1 MRSNSIFALTALALI
16 FAVVTGVAYG
26 SDMDGTVKLG
36 GVIIDDE
43 GNPGVN
49 QSTFNTYEGVALS
62 LEKFR
67 YNFDNG
73 ARLYADLK
81 NITMNNRQLRLSF
94 IKAGQYGL
102 SFNNSQYRRLFSQDG
117 STFTRRR
124 NTGGEVWVKPTGYA
138 KIYGGYNRTDR
149 YGDQVAILGEL
160 GSPQPYAV
168 DYTNTGVHGGL
179 TLEKNRRQLDV
190 NYRTT
195 SYTDELGVASD
206 RSGNRFRATLRSPLP
221 RFDNV
226 VVYGGVQTYRYR
238 VEDTSDTLKAN
249 TGWFGGQATLNHGFS
264 LRGNFIW
271 DRARRTGDL
280 TASDN
285 IATAFYLGKTWVR
298 QGGLTVGYIHYINDD
313 VRDELTGDGYHFSGW
328 YAFNPQLMLKAG
340 YGTEQTDVNAG
351 RTWVG
356 NEDKTSEYASIR
368 YKFRPGSQARISI
381 ANRSRENDEIGSS
394 ADYFRFGADLFFV
407 DKKYG
412 ELSLAYSYLDG
423 EYEYSDGQFA
433 FRDHVFSGDLTLPE
447 YERVTLSGGG
457 SYVRSMEDTDIE
469 SFSVRVS
476 ASFDLNGTQ
485 SVEFTYT
492 AHNFDDLSNLKTLPY
507 TRYYTANIVEINLVS
522 GL

>member
-1 MRSNSIFALTALALI
+1 MKSNSYFAVAVLALI
-16 FAVVTGVAYG
+16 LAVASGAAYG

-81 NITMNNRQLRLSF
+81 NITMNNRRLRVSL
-94 IKAGQYGL
+94 KQVGRYGV
-102 SFNNSQYRRLFSQDG
+102 SFNNSQYRRLYSQDG
-117 STFTRRR
+117 SRFTRRR
-124 NTGGEVWVKPTGYA
+124 QTGGEAWVQPVDFA
-138 KIYGGYNRTDR
+138 RLYGGYNRTDR
-149 YGDQVAILGEL
+149 YGDQVALFSDLGAPRVYE
-160 GSPQPYAV
+160 V
-168 DYTNTGVHGGL
+168 NYTNTAVHGGL
-179 TLEKNRRQLDV
+179 TLEKDRRQLDV

-195 SYTDELGVASD
+195 SYTDELGVAGD
-206 RSGNRFRATLRSPLP
+206 RSGNRFRTTLRSPLP

-226 VVYGGVQTYRYR
+226 VVYGGFQNYRYK
-238 VEDTSDTLKAN
+238 VDESSDTLTAN
-249 TGWFGGQATLNHGFS
+249 TGWFGGLASLRQGFS

-280 TASDN
+280 SASDN
-285 IATAFYLGKTWVR
+285 LATAFYLGKTWVQ
-298 QGGLTVGYIHYINDD
+298 QGGLTVGYTHYINDD
-313 VRDELTGDGYHFSGW
+313 VRDELSGDGYHIAGW
-328 YAFNPQLMLKAG
+328 YAFNPRLMLKAG
-340 YGTEQTDVNAG
+340 YGSEQTEVNAG
-351 RTWVG
+351 RTLVG

-368 YKFRPGSQARISI
+368 YQFRPGSQARISI

-394 ADYFRFGADLFFV
+394 ADYFRFGADLFYV

-433 FRDHVFSGDLTLPE
+433 FRDHVISGDVSLPE

-457 SYVRSMEDTDIE
+457 SYVRSLEDIDIE

-492 AHNFDDLSNLKTLPY
+492 AHNFDDLSNLKTPPY
-507 TRYYTANIVEINLVS
+507 VRYYTANIVEINLVS